1 MLGGYPQPMAEL
13 PATTP
18 ELVSTLLPSLSRSLT
33 EQFNVFRVMH
43 HGTHEKQMSNVFA
56 WLLDSEARHEL
67 GELTQQIFL
76 GLINATLPEEAHL
89 PLVGYHIT
97 QEVATTSEAG
107 SRDDA
112 AADIADIV
120 LSRHDATVV
129 VENFGTSDG
138 HGHDYQRYLAHGS
151 LGGRAAVVVLL
162 CQRKEPHLLRD
173 GWELAAVVTYAEI
186 LLELKTRIAAE
197 RRWRRDH
204 SDQHSFIRQMFEH
217 FVEGPS
223 AMNLEDTI
231 GFLTKMCETGES
243 ARYGHRP
250 RDVATQEFVD
260 LIAEHARRQLED
272 SRTVLA
278 TTKRRL
284 REYSRSTLVGQ
295 VNAKIPHGPIER
307 VVTRFVGQWE
317 WTIEL
322 HRADEH
328 RTVFFHFGPTAV
340 VELQRVP
347 NPLDNPDYSRLFVS
361 LQGENGAGISS
372 IEQTDVPL
380 LEVLEGLD
388 SDDVRLRDAV
398 LNSIAQ
404 G

>member
-1 MLGGYPQPMAEL
+1 M
-13 PATTP
+13 
-18 ELVSTLLPSLSRSLT
+18 
-33 EQFNVFRVMH
+33 
-43 HGTHEKQMSNVFA
+43 
-56 WLLDSEARHEL
+56 
-67 GELTQQIFL
+67 
-76 GLINATLPEEAHL
+76 
-89 PLVGYHIT
+89 
-97 QEVATTSEAG
+97 
-107 SRDDA
+107 
-112 AADIADIV
+112 
-120 LSRHDATVV
+120 
-129 VENFGTSDG
+129 
-138 HGHDYQRYLAHGS
+138 
-151 LGGRAAVVVLL
+151 VVLL

-328 RTVFFHFGPTAV
+328 RTVFFHFGPTSACGTRCLTPSRRDDRSSLTRPATPQPTSHRLLTRCSNGRPSSPPRSV
-340 VELQRVP
+340 AAPPSLHASPTIIARQLLP
-347 NPLDNPDYSRLFVS
+347 PWAFLGHPFLLDRTAGDRRTDGRSKNAEPPHISNSVS
-361 LQGENGAGISS
+361 SA
-372 IEQTDVPL
+372 P
-380 LEVLEGLD
+380 
-388 SDDVRLRDAV
+388 AAPWA
-398 LNSIAQ
+398 NSVWRRTEYLS
-404 G
+404 